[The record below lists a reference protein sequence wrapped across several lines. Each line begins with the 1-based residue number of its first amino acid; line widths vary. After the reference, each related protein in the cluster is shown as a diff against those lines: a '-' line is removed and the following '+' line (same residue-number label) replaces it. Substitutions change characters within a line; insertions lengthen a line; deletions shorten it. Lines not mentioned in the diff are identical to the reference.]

1 MTLVAFTAFGHTTQQ
16 ITQIENQN
24 TEYQSI
30 SPEATR
36 AVDSLSIILGDV
48 YGIVYG
54 ENLHGIIDADID
66 TEQVT
71 KTINQIFNSQE
82 GKDYIIGKQFGLTF
96 AQIRKQFGLTFA
108 QINQKLR
115 DDHGCDLNKQ
125 LLLEHLKAELLT
137 ENPIDSYTS
146 YAMEVKMID
155 FLEQIYSNG
164 EAPSDALTDSLSSIM
179 GTVDGFKIR
188 YAFSKQDAD
197 FGQLFKGIE
206 YSFEQEYDKT
216 AAIEQAGIEI
226 VQIFNDTQE
235 RAHMPL
241 NKDLFMEHL
250 ISGLSVESTG
260 FMEHLISGL
269 SVESTGEE
277 DLSGL
282 SVESSGEEDFQTLS
296 DKIDPLIKR
305 VAGLSPDGIA
315 NKKAGEAYM
324 EQLRKD
330 QSFKFTNSGLAYKML
345 KEGKGKNSTEDDGVK
360 VVNYVGKHLDGTVFD
375 SSEGEPMPRIK
386 YEIKGVSEMLQLMK
400 PGDKAIV
407 VIPSNLAYGAI
418 SNNYA
423 IGPNETLIFEIEIID
438 SLK

>member
-1 MTLVAFTAFGHTTQQ
+1 MMKRLLYSVVMTLVAFTAFGHTTLQ
-16 ITQIENQN
+16 ITHDENQN

-48 YGIVYG
+48 YGIVLG
-54 ENLHGIIDADID
+54 EKLHGIIDADID

-96 AQIRKQFGLTFA
+96 AQI
-108 QINQKLR
+108 NQKLR
-115 DDHGCDLNKQ
+115 DDYGCDLNKQ

-146 YAMEVKMID
+146 YAMEVKMVD
-155 FLEQIYSNG
+155 FVEQIYSNG
-164 EAPSDALTDSLSSIM
+164 EAPSDALIDSLSSIM

-197 FGQLFKGIE
+197 FEQLFKGIE

-226 VQIFNDTQE
+226 VQIFDDTQR

-250 ISGLSVESTG
+250 ISGLNVESTG
-260 FMEHLISGL
+260 FMEHLINGL
-269 SVESTGEE
+269 SVESTDEE

-282 SVESSGEEDFQTLS
+282 IVESSGEEDLQTLS
-296 DKIDPLIKR
+296 DKIDPLIER
-305 VAGLSPDGIA
+305 VARLSPDGIA

-330 QSFKFTNSGLAYKML
+330 QSFKFTKSGLAYKML
-345 KEGKGKNSTEDDGVK
+345 KEGNGKNSTEDDEVN
-360 VVNYVGKHLDGTVFD
+360 VVSYVGKHLDGTVFD

-418 SNNYA
+418 PNNYA

-438 SLK
+438 SQQ

>member
-1 MTLVAFTAFGHTTQQ
+1 MMKRLFYSVVMTLVAFTAFGHTTQQ
-16 ITQIENQN
+16 IALDESQN

-48 YGIVYG
+48 YGIVLG
-54 ENLHGIIDADID
+54 EKLHGIIDADID

-96 AQIRKQFGLTFA
+96 AQI
-108 QINQKLR
+108 NQKLR
-115 DDHGCDLNKQ
+115 DDHGRDLNKQ

-146 YAMEVKMID
+146 YAMEVKMVD
-155 FLEQIYSNG
+155 FVEQIYSNG
-164 EAPSDALTDSLSSIM
+164 EAPSDALIDSLSSIM

-197 FGQLFKGIE
+197 FEQLFKGIE

-226 VQIFNDTQE
+226 VQIFDDIQR
-235 RAHMPL
+235 RACMPL
-241 NKDLFMEHL
+241 NKGLFMEHL
-250 ISGLSVESTG
+250 ISGLSVESSG
-260 FMEHLISGL
+260 FMEQLINGL

-282 SVESSGEEDFQTLS
+282 SVESSGEDDFQTLS
-296 DKIDPLIKR
+296 DQIDPLIER

-330 QSFKFTNSGLAYKML
+330 KSFKFTKSGLAYKML
-345 KEGKGKNSTEDDGVK
+345 KEGNGKNSTEDDEVN
-360 VVNYVGKHLDGTVFD
+360 VVSYVGKHLDGTVFD

-418 SNNYA
+418 PNNYA

-438 SLK
+438 SMK

>member
-1 MTLVAFTAFGHTTQQ
+1 MMKRLFYSVVMTLVAFTAFGHTTRQ
-16 ITQIENQN
+16 ITQIESQN

-48 YGIVYG
+48 YGIVLG
-54 ENLHGIIDADID
+54 EKLHGIIDADID

-82 GKDYIIGKQFGLTF
+82 GKDYIIG
-96 AQIRKQFGLTFA
+96 KQFGLTFA

-146 YAMEVKMID
+146 YAMEVKMVD
-155 FLEQIYSNG
+155 FVEQIYSNG
-164 EAPSDALTDSLSSIM
+164 EAPSDALIDSLSSIM

-197 FGQLFKGIE
+197 FEQLFKGIE

-226 VQIFNDTQE
+226 VQIFDDIQR
-235 RAHMPL
+235 RACMPL
-241 NKDLFMEHL
+241 NKGLFMEHL

-260 FMEHLISGL
+260 FMEQLISGL
-269 SVESTGEE
+269 SVESTDEE

-282 SVESSGEEDFQTLS
+282 SAESSGEEDLQTLS
-296 DKIDPLIKR
+296 DQIDPLIER
-305 VAGLSPDGIA
+305 VAGLSPDGVA

-330 QSFKFTNSGLAYKML
+330 KSFKFTKSGLAYKML
-345 KEGKGKNSTEDDGVK
+345 KEGNGKNSTEDDEVN
-360 VVNYVGKHLDGTVFD
+360 VVSYVGKHLDGTVFD
-375 SSEGEPMPRIK
+375 SSEGDPMPRIK

-418 SNNYA
+418 PNNYA

>member
-1 MTLVAFTAFGHTTQQ
+1 MMKRLFYSIVMTLVAFTALGHTTRQ
-16 ITQIENQN
+16 ITHDENQY

-30 SPEATR
+30 SPEATK
-36 AVDSLSIILGDV
+36 AVDSLSIFLGDY
-48 YGIVYG
+48 YGIELG
-54 ENLHGIIDADID
+54 KEWRGFPDADIHIA
-66 TEQVT
+66 QVT
-71 KTINQIFNSQE
+71 KTINQMFNSPE
-82 GKDYIIGKQFGLTF
+82 DKYFIFGKLFGQTL
-96 AQIRKQFGLTFA
+96 A

-146 YAMEVKMID
+146 YAMEVKMVD
-155 FLEQIYSNG
+155 FVEQIYSNG
-164 EAPSDALTDSLSSIM
+164 EAPSDALIDSLSSIM

-197 FGQLFKGIE
+197 FEQLFKGIE

-226 VQIFNDTQE
+226 VQIFDDIQR
-235 RAHMPL
+235 RACMPL
-241 NKDLFMEHL
+241 NKGLFMEHL
-250 ISGLSVESTG
+250 ISGLSVESTD
-260 FMEHLISGL
+260 
-269 SVESTGEE
+269 EE

-282 SVESSGEEDFQTLS
+282 SVESSSEEDFQTLS
-296 DKIDPLIKR
+296 DQIDPLIER

-330 QSFKFTNSGLAYKML
+330 KSFKFTKSGLAYKML
-345 KEGKGKNSTEDDGVK
+345 KEGNGKNSTEDDEVN

-418 SNNYA
+418 PNNYA

-438 SLK
+438 SQQ

>member
-1 MTLVAFTAFGHTTQQ
+1 MMKRLFYSVVMTLVAFTALGHTTRQ

-54 ENLHGIIDADID
+54 EKLHGIIDADID

-96 AQIRKQFGLTFA
+96 AQI
-108 QINQKLR
+108 NQKLR

-125 LLLEHLKAELLT
+125 LLLAHLKAELLT

-164 EAPSDALTDSLSSIM
+164 EDPCDALIDSLSSIM

-197 FGQLFKGIE
+197 FEQLFKGIE

-226 VQIFNDTQE
+226 VQIFDDIQR
-235 RAHMPL
+235 RACMPL
-241 NKDLFMEHL
+241 NKGLFMEHL

-260 FMEHLISGL
+260 FMENLI
-269 SVESTGEE
+269 
-277 DLSGL
+277 SGL
-282 SVESSGEEDFQTLS
+282 SVESSGEEDLQTLS
-296 DKIDPLIKR
+296 DKIDPLIER

-330 QSFKFTNSGLAYKML
+330 QSFKFTKSGLAYKML
-345 KEGKGKNSTEDDGVK
+345 KEGNGKNSTEDDEVN
-360 VVNYVGKHLDGTVFD
+360 VVSYVGKHLDGTVFD
-375 SSEGEPMPRIK
+375 SSEGEPMPLSI
-386 YEIKGVSEMLQLMK
+386 EFQIEGVSEILQLMK
-400 PGDKAIV
+400 PGGKAIV
-407 VIPSNLAYGAI
+407 VVPSNLAYGI
-418 SNNYA
+418 SSINYA

-438 SLK
+438 SQQ

>member
-1 MTLVAFTAFGHTTQQ
+1 MMRRILYPVVMCLVAFTAFGHTTRQ
-16 ITQIENQN
+16 ITHNENQS

-30 SPEATR
+30 SPEAIR

-54 ENLHGIIDADID
+54 EKLHGIIDADID
-66 TEQVT
+66 AEQVT

-96 AQIRKQFGLTFA
+96 AQI
-108 QINQKLR
+108 NQKLR
-115 DDHGCDLNKQ
+115 DDYGCDLNKQ

-197 FGQLFKGIE
+197 FEQLFKGFE

-241 NKDLFMEHL
+241 NKDLF
-250 ISGLSVESTG
+250 I
-260 FMEHLISGL
+260 EHLISGL

-282 SVESSGEEDFQTLS
+282 SVESSSEEDFQTLS

>member
-1 MTLVAFTAFGHTTQQ
+1 MMKRLLYSIVMILVAFTAFGHSTQQ
-16 ITQIENQN
+16 ITHDENQYA
-24 TEYQSI
+24 EYQSI

-36 AVDSLSIILGDV
+36 AVDSLSIALGDV
-48 YGIVYG
+48 YGIVLG
-54 ENLHGIIDADID
+54 EKLHGFIDADID

-82 GKDYIIGKQFGLTF
+82 GKDFIFG
-96 AQIRKQFGLTFA
+96 KQFGLTFA

-115 DDHGCDLNKQ
+115 NDHGRDLNKQ

-164 EAPSDALTDSLSSIM
+164 EDPCDALIDSLSSIM

-197 FGQLFKGIE
+197 FEQLFKGIE

-241 NKDLFMEHL
+241 NKDL
-250 ISGLSVESTG
+250 

-345 KEGKGKNSTEDDGVK
+345 KEGKGKNSTEDDEVK

-418 SNNYA
+418 PNNYA

>member
-1 MTLVAFTAFGHTTQQ
+1 MMKRLLYSVVMTLVAFTAFGHTTQQ

-54 ENLHGIIDADID
+54 EKLHGIIDADID

-82 GKDYIIGKQFGLTF
+82 GKDYIIG
-96 AQIRKQFGLTFA
+96 KQFGLTFA

-146 YAMEVKMID
+146 YAMEVKMVD
-155 FLEQIYSNG
+155 FVEQIYSNG
-164 EAPSDALTDSLSSIM
+164 EAPSDALIDSLSSIM

-197 FGQLFKGIE
+197 FEQLFKGIE

-226 VQIFNDTQE
+226 VQIFDDIQR
-235 RAHMPL
+235 RACMPL
-241 NKDLFMEHL
+241 NKGLFMEHL
-250 ISGLSVESTG
+250 ISGLNVESTG
-260 FMEHLISGL
+260 YMEQLINGL

-282 SVESSGEEDFQTLS
+282 SVESSSEEDFQTLS
-296 DKIDPLIKR
+296 DKIDPLIER

-330 QSFKFTNSGLAYKML
+330 KSFKFTKSGLAYKML
-345 KEGKGKNSTEDDGVK
+345 KEGNGKNSTEDDEVN

-418 SNNYA
+418 PNNYA

-438 SLK
+438 SQQ